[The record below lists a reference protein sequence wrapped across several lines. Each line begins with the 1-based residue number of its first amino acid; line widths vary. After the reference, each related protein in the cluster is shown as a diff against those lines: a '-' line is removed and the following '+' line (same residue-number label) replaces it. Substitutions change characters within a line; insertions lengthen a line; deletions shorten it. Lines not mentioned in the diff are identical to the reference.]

1 MRDNGDDMRRHS
13 SVERLKIFL
22 SLAALCALGMLALG
36 GIRSSA
42 RVSTPRA
49 ARRQASALSKPTPAP
64 TKPTPAQTK
73 PTPAQA
79 KPTPAPSPVAAEQP
93 KVEGCISCH
102 GQTEPMHKT
111 RDGKLKD
118 DGTDRMSLD
127 R

>member
-49 ARRQASALSKPTPAP
+49 ARHQASAPAKPTPAQ

-73 PTPAQA
+73 PTPAPA

-93 KVEGCISCH
+93 KVEGCISWH
-102 GQTEPMHKT
+102 GQTSPLTKPRAGQLT
-111 RDGKLKD
+111 
-118 DGTDRMSLD
+118 
-127 R
+127 